1 MRRELEEGMGS
12 FFGAVTS
19 YPTAIY
25 TALLG
30 AVLFYWVLALV
41 GLVDF
46 ESSGFDLDLQVDGSI
61 NDLGALAGFMIAFGL
76 DGVPFSIVVSLL
88 VLSAWTIC
96 CLAGM
101 WLLPL
106 VPTMLLQAVAGT
118 GVLLASGAISLPITA
133 VLLRPTRRL
142 FVTHKAVSSGS
153 LVGQPCV
160 VTTTSVDEQFGYAE
174 VKRRGAGLNVKVW
187 ARSPNTLTKG
197 SIARLVEYDAAGER
211 FLIETEL

>member
-1 MRRELEEGMGS
+1 MGS
-12 FFGAVTS
+12 FMDAVVA

-46 ESSGFDLDLQVDGSI
+46 ESSGLEFDLQVDGSVE
-61 NDLGALAGFMIAFGL
+61 DLGALAGFMIAFGL
-76 DGVPFSIVVSLL
+76 EGVPFSIVVSLL
-88 VLSAWTIC
+88 VLSGWTFS

-106 VPTMLLQAVAGT
+106 VPTALLHAVAAT
-118 GVLLASGAISLPITA
+118 VALVASAALSLPVTA
-133 VLLRPTRRL
+133 RLLRPTRKL
-142 FVTHKAVSSGS
+142 FVTHTAVTNGA
-153 LVGQPCV
+153 LVGQPC
-160 VTTTSVDEQFGYAE
+160 TITTSTVDEQFGYAE

-187 ARSPNTLTKG
+187 ATSPNTLTRG
-197 SIARLVEYDAAGER
+197 SIARIVEYDATGER
-211 FLIETEL
+211 FRIEPEL

>member
-1 MRRELEEGMGS
+1 MGS
-12 FFGAVTS
+12 FFDAVTS

-46 ESSGFDLDLQVDGSI
+46 DSSGFDLDLQVDGAV
-61 NDLGALAGFMIAFGL
+61 NDIGSLAGFVIAFGL

-88 VLSAWTIC
+88 VLASWTLS

-106 VPTMLLQAVAGT
+106 VPTALLGFVAGT
-118 GVLLASGAISLPITA
+118 GVLLGSFALALPITA
-133 VLLRPTRRL
+133 RLLRPTRKL
-142 FVTHKAVSSGS
+142 FVTHNAVSNGG

-160 VTTTSVDEQFGYAE
+160 VTTSTVDEQFGYAE
-174 VKRRGAGLNVKVW
+174 VRRRGAGLNVKVW

-197 SIARLVEYDAAGER
+197 SNARLAEYDAAGER
-211 FLIETEL
+211 FLIEPEL

>member
-1 MRRELEEGMGS
+1 MGS
-12 FFGAVTS
+12 FIDAVTT

-46 ESSGFDLDLQVDGSI
+46 ESSGFDLDLQVDGAV
-61 NDLGALAGFMIAFGL
+61 DDVGALAGFVIAFGL

-106 VPTMLLQAVAGT
+106 VPTTLLSAVAGT
-118 GVLLASGAISLPITA
+118 AVLLASGALSLPITA
-133 VLLRPTRRL
+133 HLLRPTRRL
-142 FVTHKAVSSGS
+142 FVTHNAVTSAG
-153 LVGQPCV
+153 LVGQACV
-160 VTTTSVDEQFGYAE
+160 VTTSSVDEQFGYAE
-174 VKRRGAGLNVKVW
+174 VKRRGAGLTVKVW
-187 ARSPNTLTKG
+187 APVPNTLAKG
-197 SIARLVEYDAAGER
+197 STARLAEYDAAGER
-211 FLIETEL
+211 FRIEPDI

>member
-1 MRRELEEGMGS
+1 MGS
-12 FFGAVTS
+12 FLGAVTS

-46 ESSGFDLDLQVDGSI
+46 ESSGFDLDLQVDGSVD
-61 NDLGALAGFMIAFGL
+61 DLGALAGFIIAFGL

-88 VLSAWTIC
+88 VLSAWTLC

-106 VPTMLLQAVAGT
+106 VPTTLLQVMAGT
-118 GVLLASGAISLPITA
+118 GVLLVSGAVSLPITA
-133 VLLRPTRRL
+133 LMLRPTRKL
-142 FVTHKAVSSGS
+142 FVTHNAVSNGG
-153 LVGQPCV
+153 LVGQACV
-160 VTTTSVDEQFGYAE
+160 VTTSSVDEQFGYAE

-197 SIARLVEYDAAGER
+197 SIARIAEYDAAGER
-211 FLIETEL
+211 FLIEPEL

>member
-1 MRRELEEGMGS
+1 MGS
-12 FFGAVTS
+12 FFDAVTS

-46 ESSGFDLDLQVDGSI
+46 ESSGFDLDLQVDGSVD
-61 NDLGALAGFMIAFGL
+61 DLGALAGFIIAFGL

-88 VLSAWTIC
+88 VLSAWTLC
-96 CLAGM
+96 SLAGM

-106 VPTMLLQAVAGT
+106 VPTTLLQVVAGT
-118 GVLLASGAISLPITA
+118 GVLLVSGAISLPITA
-133 VLLRPTRRL
+133 LLLRPTRRL
-142 FVTHKAVSSGS
+142 FVTHNAVSAGG
-153 LVGQPCV
+153 LVGQTCV
-160 VTTTSVDEQFGYAE
+160 VTTSSVDEQFGYAE

-197 SIARLVEYDAAGER
+197 SVAHITEYDAAGER
-211 FLIETEL
+211 FLIEPHT

>member
-1 MRRELEEGMGS
+1 MGS
-12 FFGAVTS
+12 FMDAVVA

-46 ESSGFDLDLQVDGSI
+46 ESSGLELDLQVDGAVE
-61 NDLGALAGFMIAFGL
+61 DLGALAGFMIAFGL

-88 VLSAWTIC
+88 VLSGWTLS
-96 CLAGM
+96 CLADM

-106 VPTMLLQAVAGT
+106 VPTSLLHGVAAT
-118 GVLLASGAISLPITA
+118 VVLIASAALSLPITA
-133 VLLRPTRRL
+133 RLLRPTRKL
-142 FVTHKAVSSGS
+142 FVTHTAVTSGA

-160 VTTTSVDEQFGYAE
+160 ITTSTVDEQFGYAE
-174 VKRRGAGLNVKVW
+174 VKRR
-187 ARSPNTLTKG
+187 
-197 SIARLVEYDAAGER
+197 
-211 FLIETEL
+211 

>member
-1 MRRELEEGMGS
+1 MGS
-12 FFGAVTS
+12 FMDAVVA

-46 ESSGFDLDLQVDGSI
+46 ESSGLELDLQVDSGVE
-61 NDLGALAGFMIAFGL
+61 DLSALAGFMIAFGL

-88 VLSAWTIC
+88 VLSGWTLS

-106 VPTMLLQAVAGT
+106 VPTGLLQGMAAT
-118 GVLLASGAISLPITA
+118 MVLLVSAALSLPITA
-133 VLLRPTRRL
+133 RLLRPTRKL
-142 FVTHKAVSSGS
+142 FVTHTAVTSGA
-153 LVGQPCV
+153 LVGQPCL
-160 VTTTSVDEQFGYAE
+160 VTTSTVDEQFGYAE

-187 ARSPNTLTKG
+187 AKSPNTLTKG
-197 SIARLVEYDAAGER
+197 TTARIVEYDAAGER
-211 FLIETEL
+211 FRIEPEL

>member
-1 MRRELEEGMGS
+1 MGS
-12 FFGAVTS
+12 FFDAVTA
-19 YPTAIY
+19 YPTAVY

-46 ESSGFDLDLQVDGSI
+46 ESSGLELDLQPDAAVDDIG
-61 NDLGALAGFMIAFGL
+61 GLAGFVIAFGL

-88 VLSAWTIC
+88 VLGSWTLS

-106 VPTMLLQAVAGT
+106 VPTTLLSAVAGT
-118 GVLLASGAISLPITA
+118 VVLLGSFALSLPIVA
-133 VLLRPTRRL
+133 RLLRPTRKL
-142 FVTHKAVSSGS
+142 FVTHNAVSNGA

-160 VTTTSVDEQFGYAE
+160 VTTATVDERFGYAE
-174 VKRRGAGLNVKVW
+174 VKRRGAGLNVRVW
-187 ARSPNTLTKG
+187 ARVPNTLTRG
-197 SIARLVEYDAAGER
+197 SPARIAEYDAAGER
-211 FLIETEL
+211 FLIEPEL

>member
-1 MRRELEEGMGS
+1 MGS
-12 FFGAVTS
+12 FIDAVTT

-30 AVLFYWVLALV
+30 AVLFYWLLAMI

-61 NDLGALAGFMIAFGL
+61 DDIGALAGFVIAFGL

-88 VLSAWTIC
+88 VLSSWTLS

-106 VPTMLLQAVAGT
+106 VPTTLLQMVAGT
-118 GVLLASGAISLPITA
+118 AVLLGSFAVSLPITA
-133 VLLRPTRRL
+133 RLLRPTRKL
-142 FVTHKAVSSGS
+142 FVTHSAVSNAA
-153 LVGQPCV
+153 LVGQACV
-160 VTTTSVDEQFGYAE
+160 VTTSTVDEQFGYAE
-174 VKRRGAGLNVKVW
+174 VKRRGAGLNVRVW
-187 ARSPNTLTKG
+187 ARMPNTLTKG
-197 SIARLVEYDAAGER
+197 SLARIAEYDAAGER
-211 FLIETEL
+211 FLIEPEL